1 MIRLSHVFILFVREK
16 YKKYISLLMII
27 VFIQIGVHL
36 SPLSGNEKATYKE
49 LVTTK
54 HFSC

>member
-1 MIRLSHVFILFVREK
+1 
-16 YKKYISLLMII
+16 MII

-54 HFSC
+54 HFSCWQIAEKLFCKQSFHFKV